1 MATLMSTDNEQP
13 WPLQHGLWLWRRLHW
28 CGAWEIRMAGDVMR
42 GYGGEIKR
50 HVSTILPSDTDRPAG
65 VRRLDLLGGL
75 LP

>member
-1 MATLMSTDNEQP
+1 
-13 WPLQHGLWLWRRLHW
+13 
-28 CGAWEIRMAGDVMR
+28 MR